1 MSRNPSQI
9 KHNSTDASSLAELV
23 AQCIDLAAR
32 AGADG
37 CEVAA
42 AHNRGLSV
50 TVRLGDVET
59 VEHINDRS
67 IGVTVYFGQRRG
79 SADTADFSPQALRD
93 TVAAAC
99 RIARHTGED
108 PHAGLP
114 DQTALALDAV
124 DDLDLDHPWVLDAS
138 TAIKFAKRSED
149 AARGAD
155 TRISN
160 SDGATVTSHRGV
172 RCLGNSLGLL
182 VHSASTRHT
191 VSCVV
196 IATQDGEMERDY
208 WYSTAR
214 DEAGLDE
221 PETVGLTAAQRTVR
235 RLGARRLGTQHASV
249 LFAPETARGLFGHLL
264 SAASGSAQ
272 YRKASFLLG
281 ARGQQVLPDWM
292 SVQEDPWIKRG
303 AASARFDAEGVA
315 TQPQTL
321 VDDGR
326 LENYLLDSYSARRL
340 GLETNGHSG
349 GWTNVSV
356 TGTGTQEELM
366 TRMGTGFLVTEL
378 MGQGVNAVTGD
389 YSRGA
394 AGFWVEGGQLAFP
407 VHEVTIA
414 ANLKDMLRGIVAV
427 GADHDPRHGLRV
439 GSTLVADMSVA
450 GD

>member
-1 MSRNPSQI
+1 MSTESLPT
-9 KHNSTDASSLAELV
+9 KHSSTDASGLAELV
-23 AQCIDLAAR
+23 AQCLDLAAQ

-42 AHNRGLSV
+42 AHDRGLSV

-114 DQTALALDAV
+114 EPSTLALDAV
-124 DDLDLDHPWVLDAS
+124 DDLDLDHPWILDA
-138 TAIKFAKRSED
+138 TAAIAFAKRAED
-149 AARGAD
+149 AARHAD
-155 TRISN
+155 ARISN
-160 SDGATVTSHRGV
+160 SDGATVASHRGV

-182 VHSASTRHT
+182 VHGAGTRHS

-196 IATQDGEMERDY
+196 IATQDGEMVRDW

-221 PETVGLTAAQRTVR
+221 PEAVGLTAAQRTVR
-235 RLGARRLGTQHASV
+235 RLGARRLGTQHAPV
-249 LFAPETARGLFGHLL
+249 LFTPETARGIFGHLL
-264 SAASGSAQ
+264 SAASGAAQ

-281 ARGQQVLPDWM
+281 ACGQQVLPDWM
-292 SVQEDPWIKRG
+292 TVQEDPWIERG
-303 AASARFDAEGVA
+303 PASARFDAEGVA
-315 TQPQTL
+315 TRPQTL
-321 VDDGR
+321 VADGR
-326 LENYLLDSYSARRL
+326 LETYLLDSYSARRL
-340 GLETNGHSG
+340 GLETNGHAG
-349 GWTNVSV
+349 GWTNISV
-356 TGTGTQEELM
+356 TGAGSQKDLLA
-366 TRMGTGFLVTEL
+366 RMGTGLLVTEM

-394 AGFWVEGGQLAFP
+394 AGFWVEDGALAFP

-427 GADHDPRHGLRV
+427 GADSDPHHALRA
-439 GSTLVADMSVA
+439 GSTLVADMSIA